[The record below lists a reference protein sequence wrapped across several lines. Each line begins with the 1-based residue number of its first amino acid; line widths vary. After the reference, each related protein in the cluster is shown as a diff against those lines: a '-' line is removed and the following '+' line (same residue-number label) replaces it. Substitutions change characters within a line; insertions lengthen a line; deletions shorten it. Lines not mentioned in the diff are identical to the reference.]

1 MEKDGQW
8 NQISA
13 SFHSIK
19 VNKTIVCHVP
29 GYENQVVGHS
39 EQVVQIKDLQVF
51 TVLKKRLQGQKS
63 ITKNMKLSY

>member
-1 MEKDGQW
+1 MEQDGRW

-13 SFHSIK
+13 SFYSIK

-51 TVLKKRLQGQKS
+51 TVLKKCLQVQKS
-63 ITKNMKLSY
+63 ITKNI